1 MHFRL
6 TDVCPGGVRLLALC
20 LALSALLV
28 GCDQQLEEKSY
39 DQITP
44 DNFFQNED
52 QFRAAATGV
61 YAQLRSL
68 TGDVLNVQEHA
79 SDEIMVPT
87 RGPDWGDGGI
97 WRDLTQHNF
106 TPNTPQISGS
116 WDALQVG
123 VARANGVLSS
133 LDASEALP
141 DERKAR
147 FAGEVRF
154 LRAFYYSL
162 LMDQF
167 GGVPIVV
174 EEGSDLDYETAPVDP
189 NNPPEQNTR
198 TEVFNFIL
206 EELTGCT
213 ANNFDV
219 NSCIENPSDGTV
231 IADLGEAGSQDVA
244 YGQATKG
251 AAYALTA
258 RLLLNAEIYTGT
270 VSESGVEPGTALY
283 EGAAAAADQVIPPT
297 DLNASYQLDDYF
309 DNFAADN
316 RNSTEMIFAATHAAE
331 PNVGFTNEQFF
342 LHYNHPIG
350 VSSFNGFTTIPE
362 FYRSYNLEPGDDGKI
377 GTADDGHP
385 DVRGK
390 SFLVG
395 QQYAQPNEGCSGDE
409 CFSDTSS
416 ETLQVRGDDA
426 DPLNLTLE
434 IPSIQLGDV
443 QEGDL
448 PSDFPS
454 TSEAFILEAPGARPL
469 KFEIDPS
476 RSGALMSNDFPLFR
490 LAEMYLIKA
499 EAEAAQGNIGPALE
513 EFNEVH
519 EERGNDA
526 LTMGEVSGQMDML
539 QHVIA
544 ERGRELVYEGT
555 RRSDLIRYEFA
566 HDGEAVGY
574 SGSTNP
580 NADVYAPTFTGP
592 WLFKKDGTQTGQSS
606 EPYRVLFPI
615 PEGELSTNPNL
626 QQNPGY

>member
-1 MHFRL
+1 MRFRL
-6 TDVCPGGVRLLALC
+6 TDVCPNGVCLAALC
-20 LALSALLV
+20 LVLSAFLV
-28 GCDQQLEEKSY
+28 GCDQQLEEKSF

-44 DNFFQNED
+44 GNFFQNQE

-61 YAQLRSL
+61 YAQLRAIP
-68 TGDVLNVQEHA
+68 GDVLNIQEHS
-79 SDEIMVPT
+79 SDELMVPT

-133 LDASEALP
+133 LAPSEALP
-141 DERKAR
+141 EEQKDR

-154 LRAFYYSL
+154 LRAYYYYW

-167 GGVPIVV
+167 GGVPVVV
-174 EEGSDLDYETAPVDP
+174 EEGSDLDFATQPVDP
-189 NNPPEQNTR
+189 NDPPEPNTR
-198 TEVFNFIL
+198 AEVFDFIL
-206 EELTGCT
+206 QELTGCT
-213 ANNFDV
+213 AGSFDAS
-219 NSCIENPSDGTV
+219 NCIENPGDGTI
-231 IADLGEAGSQDVA
+231 IADLGTAGSQGVS
-244 YGQATKG
+244 YGEATKG

-270 VSESGVEPGTALY
+270 ASTGGVEPGTALY
-283 EGAAAAADQVIPPT
+283 QGAAAAADQVISSP
-297 DLNASYQLDDYF
+297 AYELDDYF

-316 RNSTEMIFAATHAAE
+316 RNSSEMIFAATYAPE
-331 PNVGFTNEQFF
+331 PDVGNGIYQNV
-342 LHYNHPIG
+342 LHYNPITPG
-350 VSSFNGFTTIPE
+350 GFNGFTTIPA
-362 FYRSYNLEPGDDGKI
+362 FYRSYNPEPGSDGRI

-395 QQYAQPNEGCSGDE
+395 QQYAQPNESCSGDE
-409 CFSDTSS
+409 CFSDPSS
-416 ETLQVRGDDA
+416 TPIQVRGGDDA
-426 DPLNLTLE
+426 AGLNYTLE

-443 QEGDL
+443 QPGDL
-448 PSDFPS
+448 PADFPA

-490 LAEMYLIKA
+490 LAEMYLIRS
-499 EAEAAQGNIGPALE
+499 EALTAANGGPTGAALTA
-513 EFNEVH
+513 FNTVH
-519 EERGNDA
+519 ERRGNDA
-526 LTMGEVSGQMDML
+526 LTMAEATDETGMY
-539 QHVIA
+539 QHLVA

-566 HDGEAVGY
+566 HEGQAVGY
-574 SGSTNP
+574 PGSSDP
-580 NADVYAPTFTGP
+580 DADVYAPTFTGP
-592 WLFKKDGTQTGQSS
+592 WLFKKDGSQTGQSS
-606 EPYRVLFPI
+606 EPFRVLFPI
-615 PEGELSTNPNL
+615 PQGELSTNPNL

>member
-1 MHFRL
+1 MRFRL
-6 TDVCPGGVRLLALC
+6 TDVCPRGACLAAFC
-20 LALSALLV
+20 LALAVVLV
-28 GCDQQLEEKSY
+28 GCDQQLEEESF

-44 DNFFQNED
+44 GNFFQNQE

-61 YAQLRSL
+61 YAQLRSIP
-68 TGDVLNVQEHA
+68 GAVLDIQEHS
-79 SDEIMVPT
+79 SDEVMVPT

-133 LDASEALP
+133 LAPSEALP
-141 DERKAR
+141 QEEKDR

-154 LRAFYYSL
+154 LRAYYYYW

-189 NNPPEQNTR
+189 NNPPAPNTR
-198 TEVFNFIL
+198 AEVFNFIL
-206 EELTGCT
+206 QELTGCT
-213 ANNFDV
+213 AENFDV
-219 NSCIENPSDGTV
+219 SSCIENPGDGTI
-231 IADLGEAGSQDVA
+231 IASLGTAGSQGVA
-244 YGQATKG
+244 YGQATEG

-270 VSESGVEPGTALY
+270 VSESGVDLGTALY
-283 EGAAAAADQVIPPT
+283 QGAAAAADQVITSP
-297 DLNASYQLDDYF
+297 SYQLEDYF

-316 RNSTEMIFAATHAAE
+316 RTSDEMIFAATYAPE
-331 PNVGFTNEQFF
+331 PNVGNPLYQDV
-342 LHYNHPIG
+342 LHYNSLSPG
-350 VSSFNGFTTIPE
+350 GFNGFTTIPA
-362 FYRSYNLEPGDDGKI
+362 FYRSYNLEPGDDGQI
-377 GTADDGHP
+377 GTEDDGHP

-395 QQYAQPNEGCSGDE
+395 RQYALPNEGCSGDE
-409 CFSDTSS
+409 CFSDPNS
-416 ETLQVRGDDA
+416 EITQVRGGDDA
-426 DPLNLTLE
+426 AQLNFTLD

-443 QEGDL
+443 QSGDL
-448 PSDFPS
+448 PSDFPA

-499 EAEAAQGNIGPALE
+499 EALTAANGSPTSEALTA
-513 EFNEVH
+513 FNTVH
-519 EERGNDA
+519 ERRGNDA
-526 LTMGEVSGQMDML
+526 LTMGEATDQTGMY
-539 QHVIA
+539 QHLVA
-544 ERGRELVYEGT
+544 ERGRELVFEGT

-574 SGSTNP
+574 PGSSDP
-580 NADVYAPTFTGP
+580 EADVYAPTFTGP
-592 WLFKKDGTQTGQSS
+592 WLFKKDGSQTGQSS
-606 EPYRVLFPI
+606 EPFRVLFPL
-615 PEGELSTNPNL
+615 PQGELSTNPNL